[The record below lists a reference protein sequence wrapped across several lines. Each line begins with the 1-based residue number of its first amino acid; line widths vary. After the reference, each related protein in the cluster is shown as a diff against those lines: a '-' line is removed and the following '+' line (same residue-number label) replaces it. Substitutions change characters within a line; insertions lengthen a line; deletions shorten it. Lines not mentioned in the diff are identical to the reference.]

1 MAVSWQYRASIYCNV
16 PSIVVVVSEV
26 VVVVVVVAVVVI
38 VIVAAAAAA
47 TVQSS
52 KSQWLWKLSGH
63 ERHTN
68 DTRSVT

>member
-26 VVVVVVVAVVVI
+26 VVVVVAVVVI
-38 VIVAAAAAA
+38 AIVAAAAAA